1 MPNITLSIDDD
12 LLDAGR
18 KYAREHNTSLNALM
32 RDLLARTV
40 TRPSSSRMRDM
51 FKMVDSLRVN
61 PQGKKWTRED
71 AYDA

>member
-40 TRPSSSRMRDM
+40 TRPSAGRMRDM
-51 FKMVDSLRVN
+51 FAMIDSIRVN
-61 PQGKKWTRED
+61 PQERKWKRED